1 MDNKLNKIKE
11 LVKQLNKYSY
21 EYYTLD
27 NPSISDKEFDVKYN
41 ELLALEKETGIV
53 LPDSPTQKVGG
64 EILEGFEKVNHKN
77 KLWSLDKSQSKEEM
91 KAFILKAHHEI
102 LKWNST
108 HPQEQVKEEYVVTK
122 KFDGLTVKVNYEN
135 GKYILGST
143 RGTGLIGE
151 NITDQASTIINL
163 PLTIDYN
170 KPIAVHGEGLMTKK
184 ALVNYNKTAKEPL
197 KNLRNG
203 VAGAL
208 RNLNPKETAKR
219 KCIIQFYNINE
230 TEEQFETY
238 SDQLE
243 FMKSLGLP
251 VAEYTICH
259 SFEEVSNEIDR
270 IESIRQSLPYDIDG
284 AVVSVNNMKIREA
297 LGTTLKFPNHSM
309 AYKYEA
315 EETTTKL
322 LDVEWNVS
330 RTGKIVPTGII
341 EPVELMGVTV
351 KRATLNNPSDIKR
364 KNIKLGCQVFIRRS
378 NDVIPEITGV
388 VEESLNNP
396 EVKEIEPPKTCPICG
411 SPTFLEQTD
420 ISSTLYCTDSNC
432 SAQLVQ
438 RMSHYVSRKAMN
450 IDGFSEKKIEK
461 LYQKGL
467 LSNIESIYSLENH
480 KSEIIKMDGFG
491 LKTFNNLISAI
502 NNSKQCRLE
511 NFIFALGIPN
521 VGEKTAENLVK
532 FAKKDSSI
540 ETLKAITKLDY
551 KTLLRMDDCGE
562 VLAHDIEAYFSN
574 EDNINFLKN
583 LIDNIGIHFEE
594 KEEVKLSSDK
604 FKDKLIY
611 CTGTFANYKKN
622 ELKQLVEENG
632 GTFANGFSTKLD
644 FLVVGSKKGSS
655 KEQKAKDKGIPVI
668 QEEDFIN
675 YVKNTCDFSHGMN

>member
-1 MDNKLNKIKE
+1 
-11 LVKQLNKYSY
+11 
-21 EYYTLD
+21 
-27 NPSISDKEFDVKYN
+27 
-41 ELLALEKETGIV
+41 
-53 LPDSPTQKVGG
+53 
-64 EILEGFEKVNHKN
+64 
-77 KLWSLDKSQSKEEM
+77 
-91 KAFILKAHHEI
+91 
-102 LKWNST
+102 
-108 HPQEQVKEEYVVTK
+108 
-122 KFDGLTVKVNYEN
+122 
-135 GKYILGST
+135 
-143 RGTGLIGE
+143 
-151 NITDQASTIINL
+151 
-163 PLTIDYN
+163 
-170 KPIAVHGEGLMTKK
+170 
-184 ALVNYNKTAKEPL
+184 
-197 KNLRNG
+197 
-203 VAGAL
+203 
-208 RNLNPKETAKR
+208 
-219 KCIIQFYNINE
+219 
-230 TEEQFETY
+230 
-238 SDQLE
+238 
-243 FMKSLGLP
+243 
-251 VAEYTICH
+251 
-259 SFEEVSNEIDR
+259 
-270 IESIRQSLPYDIDG
+270 
-284 AVVSVNNMKIREA
+284 
-297 LGTTLKFPNHSM
+297 
-309 AYKYEA
+309 
-315 EETTTKL
+315 
-322 LDVEWNVS
+322 
-330 RTGKIVPTGII
+330 
-341 EPVELMGVTV
+341 MGVTV

-491 LKTFNNLISAI
+491 LKTFDNLISAI

-540 ETLKAITKLDY
+540 ETLKAIAKLDY

-668 QEEDFIN
+668 QEEDFI
-675 YVKNTCDFSHGMN
+675 KMIEGE